1 MRLQPSI
8 RSLISGPPVG
18 PAKRSYCLMLY
29 QLMIAEDTSQ
39 SALTELVFTQTP
51 SHWTLVR
58 VLLPLGTDAQH
69 REWFDRADCW
79 LRVNTSGGWTAIGDV
94 ENGDVYARFEHA
106 GDGTL
111 FLQALPS
118 RPGSGTV
125 K

>member
-1 MRLQPSI
+1 
-8 RSLISGPPVG
+8 
-18 PAKRSYCLMLY
+18 MLN

-39 SALTELVFTQTP
+39 SVLTDLVFNQTP
-51 SHWTLVR
+51 SHWALFR

-69 REWFDRADCW
+69 RDWFHRADGW

-94 ENGDVYARFEHA
+94 ENGDLYARFEFA

-118 RPGSGTV
+118 QPGSGVIRT
-125 K
+125 